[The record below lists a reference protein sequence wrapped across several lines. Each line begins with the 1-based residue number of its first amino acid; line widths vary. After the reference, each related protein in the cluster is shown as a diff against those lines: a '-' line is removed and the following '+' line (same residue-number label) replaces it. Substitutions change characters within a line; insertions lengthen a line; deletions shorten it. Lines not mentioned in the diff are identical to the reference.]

1 MMPQFELLGSV
12 IRDIHQMF
20 VGFYYMAL
28 PVCIILSVV
37 LSQFNAA
44 EVNHI
49 ETLKRAVISALL
61 LVSFPEISNAIIGIC
76 DGIALKIDDMSG
88 LETVM
93 RMAQEKSSSYAGA
106 SNVLLLKFNDL
117 IIAILSYLSYLILY
131 ISRYLTIAMYYFF
144 WILLSALAP
153 LMILCYV
160 FPQTAYVTKN
170 LFKGLIEV
178 ASWKIIWAILS
189 AMLAALAHGNMYAT
203 EGSYLALIVLNFV
216 ISIAML
222 MTPLVMKSIVGEG
235 AQALAGT
242 LGAASIA
249 SMAAIPARAASI
261 SAASKSYGHRAISPV
276 INRFN
281 SYQSKREEARNRLRY

>member
-28 PVCIILSVV
+28 PVCIVLAVV
-37 LSQFNAA
+37 LTQFNSAS
-44 EVNHI
+44 VNHI
-49 ETLKRAVISALL
+49 DTLKRAIIATIL

-88 LETVM
+88 LEAVM
-93 RMAQEKSSSYAGA
+93 RMAQEKSSSYAGS

-160 FPQTAYVTKN
+160 FPQTEYITKN

-178 ASWKIIWAILS
+178 AGWKVIWAILS
-189 AMLAALAHGNMYAT
+189 AMLAALAHGNMYQT

-216 ISIAML
+216 IALAML
-222 MTPLVMKSIVGEG
+222 MTPIVMKSIVGEG

-242 LGAASIA
+242 LGAASVA
-249 SMAAIPARAASI
+249 SMAALPGRIAKI
-261 SAASKSYGHRAISPV
+261 SAAGKTYGNRAITPM
-276 INRFN
+276 INR
-281 SYQSKREEARNRLRY
+281 YQTFQAKREEQRSRYRY